1 MQSRYNHGGFDI
13 ETDRHTY
20 ITPWS
25 IIYDLRSNKTAS
37 AFIHCY
43 LRAWH
48 LISISHDPAAFKQ
61 PTKSKAA
68 PLSELHSSYPQAPEF
83 QCQPP
88 KRQSSKRQTISPS
101 SSLRKMHCEP
111 SDPAAF
117 SLVFCFSPNTLH
129 RSTHLYSARSQIV
142 PSLLNQIPLSLP
154 PPLLASHL
162 TPMSSLSI

>member
-1 MQSRYNHGGFDI
+1 MVHNLRFEEQQDGQRLHSLLLTCMALDI
-13 ETDRHTY
+13 D
-20 ITPWS
+20 I
-25 IIYDLRSNKTAS
+25 
-37 AFIHCY
+37 
-43 LRAWH
+43 
-48 LISISHDPAAFKQ
+48 ISHDPAAFKQ

-129 RSTHLYSARSQIV
+129 RSTHLSSARSQIV